1 MKFNKCRRR
10 NKIPWITLTHQVAI
24 LTRFYSLQKIAIGE
38 RNLFT
43 VSSPFEN
50 LTWHLFIQSRWK
62 KTQLPPFLFFLFFR
76 FQSTSRPVS
85 SYYSK
90 EKSFKS
96 LPRASGKQNGGS
108 GGKKEK
114 KKERRKKRKKRT
126 VVEERMEESVHAF
139 APCAERI
146 KRYSYE
152 RANTCSA
159 LNDINGESHSDSD
172 EKDFVNW
179 N

>member
-1 MKFNKCRRR
+1 MKFNKFRRR
-10 NKIPWITLTHQVAI
+10 NKIPWITLSHQVAI

-50 LTWHLFIQSRWK
+50 LTRLFSLVERK
-62 KTQLPPFLFFLFFR
+62 RNFLPSSFFFFFR

-96 LPRASGKQNGGS
+96 LPRASGKTERR
-108 GGKKEK
+108 KRRKERKEEERKEEK
-114 KKERRKKRKKRT
+114 KKGGNSGRR
-126 VVEERMEESVHAF
+126 E
-139 APCAERI
+139 ERI